1 MIHGRSNLTYSPA
14 SDGAL
19 DLWLDATDTTTLF
32 DTGGAAITNGATIGR
47 WESKAVARSFRQYGA
62 NARPTWST
70 TGWNGLAAARFNSQ
84 MLTATSS
91 AGYAALSGITIMA
104 AMFFVADVAGNGCG
118 IGITEPHET
127 GNADSSLVF
136 VGLNHGVGGGGR
148 RHQGDAFNG
157 VGNTV
162 MTIANNTPLLGTLQL
177 NFTGKSGCQ
186 FFNGVEIALNVAFQ
200 TGGSGTTAA
209 APDPFGIS
217 LGAFAQETAA
227 AMGVPCN
234 GWIGEVLGWKS
245 AMTPDDLVGAHDYL
259 CLKWGAGLM

>member
-1 MIHGRSNLTYSPA
+1 MIHGRTNLQYDPA
-14 SDGAL
+14 TDADL
-19 DLWLDATDTTTLF
+19 DLWLDASDTATIF

-47 WESKAVARSFRQYGA
+47 WESKAVARSFQQFLA
-62 NARPTWST
+62 NPRPTWST
-70 TGWNGLAAARFNSQ
+70 TGWNGLPAARFNSQ
-84 MLTATSS
+84 ILTATSS

-104 AMFFVADVAGNGCG
+104 SMFLVANVAGNGCG

-127 GNADSSLVF
+127 ANADASLVF
-136 VGLNHGVGGGGR
+136 VGCNTSVGGGGR

-177 NFTGKSGCQ
+177 NFVGKTGCQ
-186 FFNGVEIALNVAFQ
+186 FFNGVEIALNTAFQ
-200 TGGSGTTAA
+200 TGGAGTTAA

-217 LGAFAQETAA
+217 LGGFAQESAGTI
-227 AMGVPCN
+227 GVPMN

-245 AMTPDDLVGAHDYL
+245 ARTPDQLVEAHDYL
-259 CLKWGAGLM
+259 CLRRGAGLM